1 MKEYFLEERGLYY
14 RTNDFVDGRPTIL
27 FIHGIGGSS
36 SAWYRHEAT
45 YKNKYNLISFDL
57 RGHGKSKRHRGY
69 DEYTREKFVEDIHS
83 LITHLNIK
91 KFFIVSHSL
100 GTFYALDFVIKYQEL
115 IEGVIF
121 LSPNFKLNNG
131 WARYIIHPIVSLLHV
146 LKLDNSKVAEKHID
160 YSVKYT
166 NTTDFDMIRTIDEFL
181 KVGIAPYLSS
191 VSHISDFDM
200 EEQLVNIE
208 VPVLVIHGKKD
219 TVFSVNNSLMLPNKI
234 KNLELIILE
243 KADHILVIRNFD
255 VVSTAIQKF
264 VDRVSLQ

>member
-14 RTNDFVDGRPTIL
+14 RTNNFTEGRPTLL
-27 FIHGIGGSS
+27 FVHGIGGSS
-36 SAWYRHEAT
+36 SAWYRHET
-45 YKNKYNLISFDL
+45 DYKNKYNIISFDL

-69 DEYTREKFVEDIHS
+69 NEYTREKFVEDIHS
-83 LITHLNIK
+83 LITYLEIK

-115 IEGVIF
+115 LEGAIF

-131 WARYIIHPIVSLLHV
+131 WSRYILHPIVSLLY
-146 LKLDNSKVAEKHID
+146 LLRLDSSRVAKKHID

-181 KVGIAPYLSS
+181 KVGTAPYLSS

-200 EEQLVNIE
+200 EDKLGNIHI
-208 VPVLVIHGKKD
+208 PVLVIHGKND
-219 TVFSVNNSLMLPNKI
+219 TVFSVNNSLKLPGKI
-234 KNLELIILE
+234 KKLELIILE
-243 KADHILVIRNFD
+243 KADHIIVIRNFD
-255 VVSTAIQKF
+255 KVSEAIESFIQKN
-264 VDRVSLQ
+264 S